1 MEQPGPRAPDPSLC
15 RHNLQPTGDPS
26 WDSYATTMR
35 TAFTPKTG
43 AVPALIR
50 QNGIRRLGYTYSL
63 SDPILNQTQYSDE
76 YTWKSHSKEDLIKTE
91 TSSEIKSHKSHLN
104 EDIFLWTLPHCQ
116 QTGTL
121 NNCLPWKI
129 PASMKEVNKALS
141 NQFISLT
148 KRDFVDRSKA
158 QKIKKSSHLSL
169 ERKKLLPQPPDTE
182 FRRNY
187 QIPAKIPELQDFS
200 FKYGCYSSLPIA
212 SQGLVPSVLHSYLR
226 NQEHTKK
233 QTTYQS
239 DYDKTYPDFLMLLNS
254 FTSSQVKEYLQSVSY
269 KDRQIIDH
277 FIRTHCDTNKKKK

>member
-15 RHNLQPTGDPS
+15 HHNLQPTDDPN

-91 TSSEIKSHKSHLN
+91 TSRGIKSHKSHLN

-121 NNCLPWKI
+121 KNCLPWKI

-148 KRDFVDRSKA
+148 KRDFVDRSK
-158 QKIKKSSHLSL
+158 
-169 ERKKLLPQPPDTE
+169 
-182 FRRNY
+182 
-187 QIPAKIPELQDFS
+187 
-200 FKYGCYSSLPIA
+200 
-212 SQGLVPSVLHSYLR
+212 
-226 NQEHTKK
+226 
-233 QTTYQS
+233 
-239 DYDKTYPDFLMLLNS
+239 
-254 FTSSQVKEYLQSVSY
+254 
-269 KDRQIIDH
+269 DRQIIDR

>member
-1 MEQPGPRAPDPSLC
+1 MEQPGPRAPDASLC
-15 RHNLQPTGDPS
+15 HHNLQPTGDPN

-35 TAFTPKTG
+35 TAFMPKTG

-91 TSSEIKSHKSHLN
+91 TSRGIKSHKSHLN
-104 EDIFLWTLPHCQ
+104 EKSWMLEDI
-116 QTGTL
+116 
-121 NNCLPWKI
+121 WKNVLKGSDFQPKI
-129 PASMKEVNKALS
+129 LYPAKLS
-141 NQFISLT
+141 T
-148 KRDFVDRSKA
+148 

-169 ERKKLLPQPPDTE
+169 EWKKLLPQPPDTE

-200 FKYGCYSSLPIA
+200 FKYGCYSSLPVA

-254 FTSSQVKEYLQSVSY
+254 FTSSQVKEYLQSLSY
-269 KDRQIIDH
+269 KDASGPVWH
-277 FIRTHCDTNKKKK
+277 FRRKPRVS

>member
-15 RHNLQPTGDPS
+15 HHNLQPTGDPN

-35 TAFTPKTG
+35 TAFTPKAG

-91 TSSEIKSHKSHLN
+91 TSRGIKSHKSHLN

-116 QTGTL
+116 QMGTL
-121 NNCLPWKI
+121 KNCLPWKI
-129 PASMKEVNKALS
+129 PASMKEVNKAIS

-148 KRDFVDRSKA
+148 KRDFVDGSKA

-169 ERKKLLPQPPDTE
+169 EWKKLLPQPPDTE

-200 FKYGCYSSLPIA
+200 FKYGCYSSLPVA
-212 SQGLVPSVLHSYLR
+212 SQGLGAPITFTCDGIHLPGEERREEESTLVL
-226 NQEHTKK
+226 Q
-233 QTTYQS
+233 
-239 DYDKTYPDFLMLLNS
+239 
-254 FTSSQVKEYLQSVSY
+254 
-269 KDRQIIDH
+269 
-277 FIRTHCDTNKKKK
+277 